1 MVVGGIL
8 TSLRVSGMD
17 LKDHKFLFFGAG
29 GVS

>member
-1 MVVGGIL
+1 MAVGGIL